1 MNKINWHN
9 VKMVVGIIILG
20 VIGFI
25 QAVHGKFPG
34 SETLDAAVPTLL
46 LIEHFA
52 LGNTGS
58 M

>member
-9 VKMVVGIIILG
+9 VKMVGGIVLMG

-34 SETLDAAVPTLL
+34 SEALDAAVPVLL
-46 LIEHFA
+46 VLEHLA
-52 LGNTGS
+52 MGNTGI
-58 M
+58 